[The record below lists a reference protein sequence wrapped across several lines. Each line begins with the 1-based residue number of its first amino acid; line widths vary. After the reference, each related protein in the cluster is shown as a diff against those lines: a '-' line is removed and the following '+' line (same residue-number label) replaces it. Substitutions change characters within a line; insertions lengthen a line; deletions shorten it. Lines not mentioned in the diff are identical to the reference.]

1 MFHAGIASRSIGLF
15 SIEDH
20 ADAALIALH
29 FAAVSA
35 VGHEHRVLAVA
46 LYSSFA
52 EQFVAI
58 GTGCDFADFDQFV
71 GTVVADSHV
80 GLVVDAVV
88 VFAVGNAVF
97 AVAAVVLMP
106 AVGIDIC
113 RAAAAVRAEEFFGC
127 CLCFGRA
134 FGIDGVL
141 GAALFAPGDGFAPGV
156 SPLPVPVG
164 MGFEQWEH
172 HYGQRHNHSHCG
184 VIRFHNCVFLY
195 YNNVFC
201 CKSKKNIS
209 RRQMFLNLSFYHLF
223 QLRLHFLPLPLE
235 HSAQQSL
242 LLGQIIKI
250 V

>member
-1 MFHAGIASRSIGLF
+1 VAKVTGINLP
-15 SIEDH
+15 
-20 ADAALIALH
+20 
-29 FAAVSA
+29 
-35 VGHEHRVLAVA
+35 
-46 LYSSFA
+46 
-52 EQFVAI
+52 
-58 GTGCDFADFDQFV
+58 DFDQFV

-113 RAAAAVRAEEFFGC
+113 RAAAAVRAEEIFGC

-164 MGFEQWEH
+164 MCSEQWEQ
-172 HYGQRHNHSHCG
+172 HYGQRHNHSHRCL
-184 VIRFHNCVFLY
+184 RCFHSCIFLY
-195 YNNVFC
+195 YI
-201 CKSKKNIS
+201 NIMYMQ
-209 RRQMFLNLSFYHLF
+209 RYNFLLMKPSTLEFF
-223 QLRLHFLPLPLE
+223 FL
-235 HSAQQSL
+235 
-242 LLGQIIKI
+242 
-250 V
+250 